1 MNWWKSVL
9 RSPAA
14 SEGERQL
21 RDRRRPGRLRRRQSI
36 VAGRHWR
43 TGQYILTEI
52 REVLEFGGSLD
63 NVLGVL
69 SFHRTAGVA
78 GRDGGGR

>member
-1 MNWWKSVL
+1 
-9 RSPAA
+9 
-14 SEGERQL
+14 
-21 RDRRRPGRLRRRQSI
+21 
-36 VAGRHWR
+36 
-43 TGQYILTEI
+43 
-52 REVLEFGGSLD
+52 VLEFGGSLD